1 MFFID
6 RYFKTLKFFVQQQS
20 HLKGS
25 MVEGYFMQ
33 KIMGLCH
40 DVIGKLDGYV
50 FWAWKDEQDPCTI
63 DNSFYKSHTNLIPSF
78 FTYLYFIFFFSI
90 LDLIF

>member
-6 RYFKTLKFFVQQQS
+6 RYFKTLKNFVQQQS

-25 MVEGYFMQ
+25 MVECYFMQ

-40 DVIGKLDGYV
+40 DVIEDLDGYV
-50 FWAWKDEQDPCTI
+50 
-63 DNSFYKSHTNLIPSF
+63 L
-78 FTYLYFIFFFSI
+78 
-90 LDLIF
+90 